1 MATTIEVTEEN
12 GDVIE
17 EVLSNIAGKT
27 GIRLNRKNLI
37 PLLFVNPEE
46 LTDIAIR
53 NIQMKVNKKY

>member
-12 GDVIE
+12 GDIIE
-17 EVLSNIAGKT
+17 EVLENIADKT

-37 PLLFVNPEE
+37 PFLFVDPRE

-53 NIQMKVNKKY
+53 NMQSKINRKY